1 VHVGDPLAGPE
12 RIDIRLSKGQT
23 SYGTLVLLGEHFD
36 DDARRAAA
44 SLATQAVIALENARL
59 HRMVERQALVDGLTG
74 LANRRHLDQEL
85 AGHLARADRAGGSVA
100 LILADLDD
108 FKAVNDQHG
117 HACGDAVLREF
128 AALMNE
134 VVREGDTAGRWG
146 GEEFALVLPDADVDG
161 AALVAERLRAA
172 LAEKTIL
179 SPEGVPLHVTAS
191 VGVAAFP
198 DSGGRAALV
207 DAADEAL
214 YRAKRAGKNRV
225 VTAAV

>member
-1 VHVGDPLAGPE
+1 
-12 RIDIRLSKGQT
+12 
-23 SYGTLVLLGEHFD
+23 
-36 DDARRAAA
+36 
-44 SLATQAVIALENARL
+44 
-59 HRMVERQALVDGLTG
+59 
-74 LANRRHLDQEL
+74 
-85 AGHLARADRAGGSVA
+85 
-100 LILADLDD
+100 
-108 FKAVNDQHG
+108 
-117 HACGDAVLREF
+117 
-128 AALMNE
+128 MNL

-191 VGVAAFP
+191 VGVASFP

-225 VTAAV
+225 VTAAM